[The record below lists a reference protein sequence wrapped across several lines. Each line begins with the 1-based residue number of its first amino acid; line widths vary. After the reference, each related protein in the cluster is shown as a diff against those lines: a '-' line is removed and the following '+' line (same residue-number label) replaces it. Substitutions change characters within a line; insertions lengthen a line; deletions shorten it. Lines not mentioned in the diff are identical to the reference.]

1 MGMAEEVETD
11 PSMGW
16 ADAITSLG
24 PDQPAASFCATGGKS
39 GKATK
44 PASETEGEERGTQ
57 FMLSELHKVGEVL
70 VEVGSTSSSSH
81 AFGPSAI
88 ETEEELEETIARL
101 RGLASEKG
109 EADISV
115 IRRRKVNDS
124 DKKLHVADVEVR
136 RRAGNPLEV
145 RVAVV
150 GNVDSGKSTMIGV
163 LTRSML
169 DDGRGA
175 ARQKILKFT
184 HECQTGRTSSVGQH
198 NLCISSTGE
207 ILNDTTFRQ
216 TQCAD
221 FVAKS
226 SKLITLVDLAGHE
239 KYFKTT
245 AFGLTGA

>member
-1 MGMAEEVETD
+1 MGMAEEIETD

-101 RGLASEKG
+101 DTDGNREINM
-109 EADISV
+109 E
-115 IRRRKVNDS
+115 
-124 DKKLHVADVEVR
+124 
-136 RRAGNPLEV
+136 RRA
-145 RVAVV
+145 
-150 GNVDSGKSTMIGV
+150 
-163 LTRSML
+163 
-169 DDGRGA
+169 
-175 ARQKILKFT
+175 
-184 HECQTGRTSSVGQH
+184 
-198 NLCISSTGE
+198 
-207 ILNDTTFRQ
+207 
-216 TQCAD
+216 
-221 FVAKS
+221 
-226 SKLITLVDLAGHE
+226 
-239 KYFKTT
+239 
-245 AFGLTGA
+245 